1 MILMN
6 SKVGPREIII
16 GLAVLVVVVIIVLIK
31 QKMDEKKGV
40 NSEEKQAVDALVK
53 RLVPP
58 GEIVTPAYACWEWK
72 TYQGRTTTTQYWY
85 YAIGFNNSAL
95 YVVPLSFAG
104 GDMSH
109 SDVYCI
115 HKDELGLINADK
127 KSSWMELYNKQ
138 NECIL
143 SLMVVESNTKDDKY
157 HPVNI
162 QQPDE
167 AKAFMEWRDRWMD
180 EVNTAN
186 GVTVSGKIGKPAKGV
201 KKK

>member
-1 MILMN
+1 
-6 SKVGPREIII
+6 
-16 GLAVLVVVVIIVLIK
+16 
-31 QKMDEKKGV
+31 
-40 NSEEKQAVDALVK
+40 
-53 RLVPP
+53 
-58 GEIVTPAYACWEWK
+58 
-72 TYQGRTTTTQYWY
+72 
-85 YAIGFNNSAL
+85 
-95 YVVPLSFAG
+95 
-104 GDMSH
+104 MSH

-180 EVNTAN
+180 EVNTAVRRDRIRKDRQAGKRGQKEIRHHTYRKGPLRN
-186 GVTVSGKIGKPAKGV
+186 EVSTQNMAQISGISQPYSVEVPDSAAASFVLRPPRGG
-201 KKK
+201 